1 MFIYGRSIGG
11 FLIALTLVISGGCKG
26 GTPQDGG
33 DPTTMDADA
42 ANSAQLSGNV
52 ELEALM
58 TQVALQKRKLAAL
71 RKQLDQANK
80 ENNDLNQKMRTA
92 GAPGAEGER
101 VHELRTQL
109 EKTRAANRRL
119 TGLDKR
125 LNLAQRENEA
135 RASRQLRANPW
146 WVLPCLPREPPIFGS
161 GRSTPY
167 NARVCLVSP
176 ERSISSGAAVCMRNA
191 NS

>member
-1 MFIYGRSIGG
+1 MFNYGRSIGG

-58 TQVALQKRKLAAL
+58 TRVALQKRQLTAL
-71 RKQLDQANK
+71 RKQLNQANK

-92 GAPGAEGER
+92 GAPGAAGEKER
-101 VHELRTQL
+101 ELRRQL
-109 EKTRAANRRL
+109 EKTRAENRRL
-119 TGLDKR
+119 TGREKR
-125 LNLAQRENEA
+125 LNQAQRENEA
-135 RASRQLRANPW
+135 LR
-146 WVLPCLPREPPIFGS
+146 
-161 GRSTPY
+161 GRLRTVT
-167 NARVCLVSP
+167 ARVRKILDTL
-176 ERSISSGAAVCMRNA
+176 RRATAGG
-191 NS
+191 